1 MSTLFQTVFIVSI
14 TTSLVILP
22 LKSCSHR
29 INRQYAVR
37 WKYGIWMLLAFRL
50 LIPWNPTLPI
60 HTVTLDMPDAMTVQ
74 LIPPAAQQTQTEFLT
89 TTEPLRTDTAFPVIS
104 ADTSSTASP
113 SVLDVLAFVWVLG
126 IVLFLMHQLVG
137 YLRFRRNLLRWEKA
151 IPNSTLRLLSSEAS
165 RLGISSPTLIISANA
180 PSPMVIGLLQPTLIL
195 PDENFSEASL
205 TLILRHELTHL
216 KRRDLWYKL
225 LILLSNAVHWFNPVV
240 YCMAEEAGNDLE
252 VSCDHLV
259 VQTLDAEDRK
269 LYSETILESLRQSQQ
284 RVSPLSTCFRGGT
297 AAVKERFL
305 EIFRTQRRKKGLFA
319 FCIVLIC
326 IVLAGGLVSC
336 QRENTIHTVFVPGMD
351 DANAITLSA
360 ELPEGWSFRR
370 NNTAYEILNENDE
383 AIGSAAFDTFWWYP
397 KAESYVAIYNS
408 LMLGSMANW
417 NNEYTPVRTTQFT
430 ETAIC
435 RPWYKVPEEG
445 KSMAEIKEK
454 YYRGILSYDTRLLCY
469 VYLSFEEE
477 SITDEQLHNIAE
489 SITLNAAGKQKEDS
503 YTFDEALTSLEA
515 ELTRNDFVQAGL
527 LTDDRQMLS
536 WYTDQMYVTKLGNS
550 RALFVT
556 FEHASL
562 SGNHPIFDEYA
573 VCLDGKGFY
582 YRVDD
587 MMVQISGDKRYQST
601 MGKWVAVK
609 TLLTPEQALE
619 QLELSI
625 YLDEQML
632 CFQIPVLYSHAE
644 QWEIQIAG
652 SSETNTNVKFL
663 EPVSNWIS
671 GNRYGFPIDGTIT
684 RLTMSVHLGNASHEI
699 DLMPYLQGGVA
710 DHVTVKSLAQDL
722 SEAWLTTWYAIDGP
736 KSGQTE
742 GTPKAHPISLDLNRD
757 GQKEIG
763 ILYNG
768 NLLYSSDTSI
778 IAFYQ
783 LTNEEF
789 EEYAVL
795 QGAPWLYEDVDE
807 SFDVFDGDGKTVL
820 YTVREEEQDNA
831 VRHHG
836 CYYIFENQT
845 LTTIFLP
852 WDEKVDGSS
861 VYYDSA
867 ACDNIVTEEQYNTL
881 TDELLKD
888 TQQTTIYHLYYER
901 MGSELFTG
909 EEPGPYLSELLE
921 DLLSETL

>member
-1 MSTLFQTVFIVSI
+1 
-14 TTSLVILP
+14 
-22 LKSCSHR
+22 
-29 INRQYAVR
+29 
-37 WKYGIWMLLAFRL
+37 
-50 LIPWNPTLPI
+50 
-60 HTVTLDMPDAMTVQ
+60 
-74 LIPPAAQQTQTEFLT
+74 
-89 TTEPLRTDTAFPVIS
+89 
-104 ADTSSTASP
+104 
-113 SVLDVLAFVWVLG
+113 
-126 IVLFLMHQLVG
+126 
-137 YLRFRRNLLRWEKA
+137 
-151 IPNSTLRLLSSEAS
+151 
-165 RLGISSPTLIISANA
+165 
-180 PSPMVIGLLQPTLIL
+180 
-195 PDENFSEASL
+195 
-205 TLILRHELTHL
+205 
-216 KRRDLWYKL
+216 
-225 LILLSNAVHWFNPVV
+225 
-240 YCMAEEAGNDLE
+240 
-252 VSCDHLV
+252 
-259 VQTLDAEDRK
+259 
-269 LYSETILESLRQSQQ
+269 
-284 RVSPLSTCFRGGT
+284 
-297 AAVKERFL
+297 
-305 EIFRTQRRKKGLFA
+305 
-319 FCIVLIC
+319 
-326 IVLAGGLVSC
+326 
-336 QRENTIHTVFVPGMD
+336 
-351 DANAITLSA
+351 
-360 ELPEGWSFRR
+360 
-370 NNTAYEILNENDE
+370 
-383 AIGSAAFDTFWWYP
+383 
-397 KAESYVAIYNS
+397 
-408 LMLGSMANW
+408 
-417 NNEYTPVRTTQFT
+417 
-430 ETAIC
+430 
-435 RPWYKVPEEG
+435 
-445 KSMAEIKEK
+445 MAEIKEK

-742 GTPKAHPISLDLNRD
+742 GTP
-757 GQKEIG
+757 Q
-763 ILYNG
+763 
-768 NLLYSSDTSI
+768 
-778 IAFYQ
+778 
-783 LTNEEF
+783 
-789 EEYAVL
+789 
-795 QGAPWLYEDVDE
+795 
-807 SFDVFDGDGKTVL
+807 
-820 YTVREEEQDNA
+820 
-831 VRHHG
+831 
-836 CYYIFENQT
+836 
-845 LTTIFLP
+845 
-852 WDEKVDGSS
+852 
-861 VYYDSA
+861 SA
-867 ACDNIVTEEQYNTL
+867 SYLA
-881 TDELLKD
+881 
-888 TQQTTIYHLYYER
+888 
-901 MGSELFTG
+901 GSE
-909 EEPGPYLSELLE
+909 PGRTERDRYSI
-921 DLLSETL
+921 